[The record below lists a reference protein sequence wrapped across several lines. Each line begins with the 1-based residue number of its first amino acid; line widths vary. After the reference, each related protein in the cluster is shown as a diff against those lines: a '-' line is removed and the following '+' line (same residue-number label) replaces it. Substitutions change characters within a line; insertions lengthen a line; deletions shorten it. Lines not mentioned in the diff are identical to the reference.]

1 MVTNQSETKARN
13 ISIVLALA
21 TLLVLSGVVTLS
33 PAQQL
38 AFASKWDDKGKDKH
52 SDDKKDKHSDDKK
65 DKHSDDKKD
74 KYSDDKKKKDKYSD
88 DKKKKDKY
96 SDDKK
101 KKDNHDY
108 MKHRPYNYGTNDPT
122 VSVDDFISQSITQ
135 SNEACTN
142 TAINI

>member
-21 TLLVLSGVVTLS
+21 TLLVLSGVVATLS

-52 SDDKKDKHSDDKK
+52 SDDKKDKHSDSDDKK
-65 DKHSDDKKD
+65 KKD

-101 KKDNHDY
+101 KKDKY
-108 MKHRPYNYGTNDPT
+108 
-122 VSVDDFISQSITQ
+122 SDDK
-135 SNEACTN
+135 
-142 TAINI
+142 